1 MTKED
6 FLNML
11 AQCLE
16 EGSVKV
22 ITDFFNGKSRL
33 AVDKPD
39 DTTVYSKRE

>member
-16 EGSVKV
+16 EGSIKV
-22 ITDFFNGKSRL
+22 ITDFFSGNSRL

-39 DTTVYSKRE
+39 GTTVCSKK